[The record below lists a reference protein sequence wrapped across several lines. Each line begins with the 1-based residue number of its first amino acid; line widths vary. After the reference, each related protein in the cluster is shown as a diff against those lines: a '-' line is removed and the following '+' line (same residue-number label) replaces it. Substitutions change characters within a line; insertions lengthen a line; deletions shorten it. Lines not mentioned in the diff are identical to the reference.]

1 MALTLSPTEREWI
14 RKKWRLIR
22 DSQQKADKANGDWNR
37 INDEINDKHR
47 RENERRINRG
57 DFPLSDIM
65 IAEAKSASL
74 ALQDA
79 LATGNWHSRNAERH
93 LLDVQVFL
101 QLKQLEVF

>member
-1 MALTLSPTEREWI
+1 MIQLSPIDREWVQ
-14 RKKWRLIR
+14 KKWRLIR
-22 DSQQKADKANGDWNR
+22 ESQVKADKANADWNR

-47 RENERRINRG
+47 RDNQRRIDRG

-93 LLDVQVFL
+93 IHDVNLFL
-101 QLKQLEVF
+101 QLKQMGIL